1 MSKATISEQKFYD
14 DPKYRSYASQI
25 EKALKNFE
33 YSTEWADLI
42 SALVK
47 LNKVLQANTSFELL
61 PKRITIGK
69 RLSQCLHPALP
80 GGVHIKALDVYDTIF
95 KIIGKKRLEMDL
107 HIYGS
112 GIFSLLANSSMQVRP
127 VLLNVYETHLLPLGE
142 KLRISMDG
150 VLLGLLPG
158 LEEASEHFDRITLLL
173 DKISKG
179 VGLQYFYSSI
189 WRCVLTSPSAS
200 VVRLAAMQ
208 LILRQFDKKKMTDDQ
223 LYLIGLDVDMMVHA
237 VCEALQDENIL
248 TQRATLDVLGLC
260 FPLSSL
266 PISRSDMQQILSAAL
281 YILLRR
287 DMSLNRRLYSW
298 ILGTDVSKAM
308 SKSSSTSLKK
318 SVVKHFETYSRDL
331 LTSAVLDMINKHVNI
346 FEGSCCNISSQPL
359 YGSEVKLIR
368 IVISILDKSEVG
380 PVILNDILISILR
393 LIESVSSKYTSM
405 LSPTTPCKSC
415 APKHDAEEICLRAQS
430 EFIKSVNLFINT
442 FETDYIW
449 NILAENLTTA
459 CEVTD
464 KARQCS
470 KNDFDLTKNFFT
482 ISEIC
487 DVIGT
492 FLNIVS
498 MEAYVEIQTV
508 YLPDLLSK
516 IFADM
521 TKYCETFAEMELSSC
536 LKLAIQILK
545 HIQPHQQNL
554 KSENNNDD
562 KNGVKACIE
571 SFKHFVVEFITS
583 KIIKEKQ
590 SLEVFVTDFQATPE
604 GPIIP
609 TGYEVLLKY
618 SNTRRVGWEHVKYKT
633 HENNDIMLSAFKDLC
648 KLLIDLCCF
657 PTFSLPKIE
666 EFDTEN
672 LAEKS
677 DYLPKWILCLIAC
690 SCCQVFE
697 SESIFPQNQSDL
709 EYFNSVRMTACSTA
723 LELMAVTASYFEK
736 NSNLQQTESERSVV
750 SVVVPPPLSLFQFQ
764 WIFEE
769 TNFCEWICKILWSE
783 LEDSTNS
790 HNNSSVYCWTCSRA
804 LILLH
809 QLSPDEAVERIL
821 LQDILSVI
829 QSTRVIAIKKFAK
842 LWHHIRDAPHSYESN
857 KTFSRCLFAILD
869 QLAIERYELFPDA
882 TSLAESG
889 GQGVVATT
897 VSTWLRHALEEGDLC
912 RILEPYI
919 LISLDGRT
927 HRKSLQNVL
936 EYRNENPDTDQIL
949 NFEENFSK
957 QLSEPFC
964 HNCAELQRELAND
977 SSSWSK
983 YQNFSVDSV
992 LTFALC
998 EVHQQIAKERH
1009 RYEHLI
1015 GLLTLSDEVESIE
1028 RLKSTCNEEDVHTWA
1043 AGFVKMVIAQGIT
1056 IYKEEL
1062 ENSDQHSLLNSNKI
1076 EQSDSLD
1083 MGDNN
1088 GVDNYSSDSS
1098 DKATEAIELNQS
1110 FMNNGNPLYNHILV
1124 YQERFDANC
1133 VLYSLQGI
1141 LNLAS
1146 AHPGVFMY
1154 AACTTSLA
1162 SSEGA
1167 YSNLVQELLIRHER
1181 SIEQGRCFYETTS
1194 PSLKGAMKNR
1204 MLVEVLISIC
1214 LYYLRSAFYNDKF
1227 QTSCEQNQ
1235 EIQCIAARMLKFI
1248 IRELTILAQQ
1258 DDSVNKGTK
1267 LSSSTKQFSAYIIL
1281 VLQRQQVQ
1289 SVVLTCLLTA
1299 IFALKNQ
1306 YKLSDDDQS
1315 ISTISETLE
1324 MESNLSEDQN
1334 LRFDHNDRFVSR
1346 YIGADSNRIKA
1357 IFSQFLHIIFELV
1370 SLEYFAFSKERNMPT
1385 TPQKPEQSSNPS
1397 IALKK
1402 KHIHSMKPKLKRSQR
1417 LFSHLLSA
1425 SHRYDSDAPIASQ
1438 KVFVSTILE
1447 IYRLEKYMELHQ
1459 DCSIGLHSVLPYL
1472 GGALSQT
1479 VVPIVLQ
1486 QCLNLETVS
1495 KQVLTKSSNNV
1506 PPNYLQS
1513 TIKSIMILTHY
1524 CLLTE
1529 SGNKNSDSGNSDSLQ
1544 SDTISLSSTKTNQ
1557 SVTRGS
1563 SIGSGLSTLLSVFN
1577 SSNSNKTSN
1586 TNETERFDGL
1596 VMAKVAILNN
1606 LARIVSCMCVL
1617 WKDVASVEDG
1627 TLLPIEGSRAV
1638 SYNIL
1643 QLLGPLAIQYGEY
1656 LLVAFSLVW
1665 RDRES
1670 EINSGDH
1677 KNGRSLASFLK
1688 PSKDLNNI
1696 IDFMMAIKLLSTE
1709 RFFSLVKQVIKS
1721 PPSTTNEHK
1730 NISLQES
1737 ILQMLLSY
1745 MKRLK
1750 PGALMENWS
1759 GFHGILQEAIAL
1771 GFTQNN
1777 PGFPAL
1783 IANPISSNCYFL
1795 MLYLLSEYV
1804 KRSAAFSE
1812 KKEQKELQEIVTKCI
1827 EACNSIAGSSL
1838 EQGTWIRRNVSVLP
1852 GPQEPEG
1859 HSKVHKRTESQS
1871 SLDLTD
1877 VAAEAAPDLPI
1888 HVSSSDTMVT
1898 SLVNKHLLEIDES
1911 RPESARER
1919 PTSLPQVSK
1928 PGFNPV
1934 NFRNSVKALTVLS
1947 EVVANLLDVIYS
1959 SEEKEK
1965 VLPLLVSIMA
1975 NVTPYL
1981 RNHGKNNAPSFCSCI
1996 SFLASISGFQY
2007 TRRSWRKDVI
2017 DLFLDAPFFHMPQEC
2032 AEGWKTI
2039 IDNLMTHDKTTFK
2052 EVMSRTTLSKPGAS
2066 TPTLNI
2072 FTNKEQELEL
2082 RALHIKRLA
2091 FIVFSS
2097 ELDQYQK
2104 QLPEIQERLAE
2115 SIRLNNVPG
2124 VQCRVF
2130 LCFRVLLLRISP
2142 HSLTSLWP
2150 TMFTEMV
2157 HAMLQLEQAL
2167 QPSFQEENH
2176 KFKQKPRS
2184 PRGSSPSENQKSVM
2198 TCWLDMYLSACKL
2211 LDLALCLPVHYVP
2224 QFQLYRWTFIGDATT
2239 DGPANSEREGYVLNG
2254 PIKDKETT
2262 EPDEGF
2268 VPHCVRIQRLFS
2280 DLYPSRKNK
2289 LLTIT
2294 PEKPLLNVTRLK
2306 SLDQLQLFFNTIT
2319 SSAYILKM
2327 QKSASS
2333 SKKRT
2338 VSSDVPKTLPMVD
2351 KYLERDFVRP
2361 LL

>member
-1 MSKATISEQKFYD
+1 MSKVTISEQKFYD

-112 GIFSLLANSSMQVRP
+112 GIFSLLANASMQVRP

-142 KLRISMDG
+142 KLRISLDG

-158 LEEASEHFDRITLLL
+158 LEEGSEHFDRINLLL

-200 VVRLAAMQ
+200 IVRLAAMQ
-208 LILRQFDKKKMTDDQ
+208 LVLRQFDKKKMTDDQ
-223 LYLIGLDVDMMVHA
+223 IYLIGLDVDMMVHA
-237 VCEALQDENIL
+237 VCEALQDDNIL
-248 TQRATLDVLGLC
+248 TQRATLDVLSLC

-266 PISRSDMQQILSAAL
+266 PISRSDMQLILSAAL

-298 ILGTDVSKAM
+298 ILGTDISKAM

-318 SVVKHFETYSRDL
+318 SVVKHFEIYSRDL
-331 LTSAVLDMINKHVNI
+331 LTTAILDMINKHINN
-346 FEGSCCNISSQPL
+346 FKSCCCAVTLRL
-359 YGSEVKLIR
+359 YFGLEVKFFR
-368 IVISILDKSEVG
+368 IVISILDKSEIG
-380 PVILNDILISILR
+380 PVILNDILESLLR
-393 LIESVSSKYTSM
+393 LIENVSTSYISILQSKTQ
-405 LSPTTPCKSC
+405 CKKCVVKRDSKEAC
-415 APKHDAEEICLRAQS
+415 IRAHS

-449 NILAENLTTA
+449 NILSENFTTA
-459 CEVTD
+459 CEITNNLCESGEHD
-464 KARQCS
+464 NEFR
-470 KNDFDLTKNFFT
+470 KNFFS

-487 DVIGT
+487 DVIHT
-492 FLNIVS
+492 FLNVVS
-498 MEAYVEIQTV
+498 MEAYVEIQTIH
-508 YLPDLLSK
+508 LPDMLNK
-516 IFADM
+516 IFFDM
-521 TKYCETFAEMELSSC
+521 VKYCEAFSEAETSSC
-536 LKLAIQILK
+536 LKLAIEILK
-545 HIQPHQQNL
+545 HIQPFQQNL
-554 KSENNNDD
+554 KQENNNGDE
-562 KNGVKACIE
+562 NGVDACIQA
-571 SFKHFVVEFITS
+571 FKNFVSTFITS
-583 KIIKEKQ
+583 KIIEDKQ
-590 SLEVFVTDFQATPE
+590 SLEKFAKDFQTSPD
-604 GPIIP
+604 GPIIV
-609 TGYEVLLKY
+609 TGYEVLLQY
-618 SNTRRVGWEHVKYKT
+618 SAAKVFGGESLKYKS
-633 HENNDIMLSAFKDLC
+633 HSDNNVIMLTAFKDLC
-648 KLLIDLCCF
+648 KLLVDLCCF
-657 PTFSLPKIE
+657 PTFTLPIIGNMRESDHSLE
-666 EFDTEN
+666 
-672 LAEKS
+672 
-677 DYLPKWILCLIAC
+677 WILCLIAC
-690 SCCQVFE
+690 SCCKSFVSDSVF
-697 SESIFPQNQSDL
+697 PLKQSDL
-709 EYFNSVRMTACSTA
+709 EYFNSVRMTACSTV
-723 LELMAVTASYFEK
+723 LELLAVTASYFER
-736 NSNLQQTESERSVV
+736 NSELKRTDSDGTIV
-750 SVVVPPPLSLFQFQ
+750 SVVVPPPLDLKQFR
-764 WIFEE
+764 WVFEE
-769 TNFCEWICKILWSE
+769 TNFCEWICEILWSE
-783 LEDSTNS
+783 LDSTNACS
-790 HNNSSVYCWTCSRA
+790 NTSINSWSCSRA

-809 QLSPDEAVERIL
+809 QLCPDETVERIL
-821 LQDILSVI
+821 LQDILCVNQTI
-829 QSTRVIAIKKFAK
+829 RVTAINKFAK
-842 LWHHIRDAPHSYESN
+842 VWHHIRDESHSYKNN

-869 QLAIERYELFPDA
+869 QLPITRYELFPDVE
-882 TSLAESG
+882 TVSENS

-897 VSTWLRHALEEGDLC
+897 VSMWLRHALEQGDLC

-936 EYRNENPDTDQIL
+936 EYRNDDTNVDKVIA
-949 NFEENFSK
+949 FEEK
-957 QLSEPFC
+957 LKTQLAEPYC
-964 HNCAELQRELAND
+964 ETCAELQKEFKMD
-977 SSSWSK
+977 VSSWSK
-983 YQNFSVDSV
+983 YRKFSVDSL

-998 EVHQQIAKERH
+998 EVHQQIAKERQH
-1009 RYEHLI
+1009 YEHII
-1015 GLLTLSDEVESIE
+1015 GLLTLSDDLGSTE
-1028 RLKSTCNEEDVHTWA
+1028 RLQSTCGEEDVDTWA
-1043 AGFVKMVIAQGIT
+1043 AGFIEMVIAQGLN
-1056 IYKEEL
+1056 IYKNQLGMEA
-1062 ENSDQHSLLNSNKI
+1062 SDKLSITNSNQI
-1076 EQSDSLD
+1076 EDVDSV
-1083 MGDNN
+1083 GN
-1088 GVDNYSSDSS
+1088 VAEYASDSS

-1124 YQERFDANC
+1124 YQEKFDANC

-1141 LNLAS
+1141 LNIAS
-1146 AHPGVFMY
+1146 AHSGVFMY

-1162 SSEGA
+1162 SSESN

-1181 SIEQGRCFYETTS
+1181 SIEQGKCFYEATS
-1194 PSLKGAMKNR
+1194 VSLKGAMKNR

-1214 LYYLRSAFYNDKF
+1214 LYYLRSAFYADKF
-1227 QTSCEQNQ
+1227 KSNNELNQ
-1235 EIQCIAARMLKFI
+1235 EIQCIAARLLKFI
-1248 IRELTILAQQ
+1248 IKELAVLAQQ
-1258 DDSVNKGTK
+1258 DESANKGTK
-1267 LSSSTKQFSAYIIL
+1267 LSSSTKQFSAYIVL

-1289 SVVLTCLLTA
+1289 SVVLTCLLTT

-1306 YKLSDDDQS
+1306 SKLLEDNQS

-1334 LRFDHNDRFVSR
+1334 LCFDHNDRFVSR
-1346 YIGADSNRIKA
+1346 YIGVDTHRIKA
-1357 IFSQFLHIIFELV
+1357 IFSQFLNLIFELV
-1370 SLEYFAFSKERNMPT
+1370 NLEHFAFSKDRNVPT
-1385 TPQKPEQSSNPS
+1385 TPQKSDQNPNPN
-1397 IALKK
+1397 IALNK
-1402 KHIHSMKPKLKRSQR
+1402 KHFHSMKPKLKRSQR

-1438 KVFVSTILE
+1438 KVFVSTLLE
-1447 IYRLEKYMELHQ
+1447 IYRLEKYLELHQ
-1459 DCSIGLHSVLPYL
+1459 ECSIGLHSVLPYL

-1479 VVPIVLQ
+1479 VVPILLQ

-1495 KQVLTKSSNNV
+1495 KQVLTKSLVNV

-1513 TIKSIMILTHY
+1513 TIKSIMTLTHY

-1529 SGNKNSDSGNSDSLQ
+1529 SGDKNSDRGNSDSLQ

-1557 SVTRGS
+1557 SVTRGT

-1577 SSNSNKTSN
+1577 SSNTNKAAVS
-1586 TNETERFDGL
+1586 NETERFDGL

-1606 LARIVSCMCVL
+1606 LARIVSCMCIL
-1617 WKDVASVEDG
+1617 WRDVASVEDG
-1627 TLLPIEGSRAV
+1627 TLLPTEESKIV

-1665 RDRES
+1665 QDREM
-1670 EINSGDH
+1670 ELNAGDS
-1677 KNGRSLASFLK
+1677 KNGRSLSSLLN
-1688 PSKDLNNI
+1688 PNKDLDNI
-1696 IDFMMAIKLLSTE
+1696 IDFMMSIKLLSTE
-1709 RFFSLVKQVIKS
+1709 MFFSLVKQVIKN
-1721 PPSTTNEHK
+1721 PPPTTNEHK
-1730 NISLQES
+1730 NLTLQES

-1745 MKRLK
+1745 MKRHK
-1750 PGALMENWS
+1750 PGVLMENWS
-1759 GFHGILQEAIAL
+1759 GLLGILQETIGQ
-1771 GFTQNN
+1771 GFTQNSATT
-1777 PGFPAL
+1777 PSLYSG
-1783 IANPISSNCYFL
+1783 PISANCHFL

-1804 KRSAAFSE
+1804 KRSAAFSQ
-1812 KKEQKELQEIVTKCI
+1812 KKEQKELQDIVTKCI
-1827 EACNSIAGSSL
+1827 EACSSIAGSSL
-1838 EQGTWIRRNVSVLP
+1838 EQGNWIRRNVSVLP
-1852 GPQEPEG
+1852 GPQAPDG
-1859 HSKVHKRTESQS
+1859 QNKAHKRTESQS

-1877 VAAEAAPDLPI
+1877 AAAEASSDIAI
-1888 HVSSSDTMVT
+1888 HISSSDTMVS
-1898 SLVNKHLLEIDES
+1898 SLVNKRIIEVDES

-1928 PGFNPV
+1928 PSLNPV
-1934 NFRNSVKALTVLS
+1934 NFRNSVKALTILS

-1965 VLPLLVSIMA
+1965 VLPLLVSIMT

-1981 RNHGKNNAPSFCSCI
+1981 KNHGKNNAPSFSSCI
-1996 SFLASISGFQY
+1996 LFLASISGFQY
-2007 TRRSWRKDVI
+2007 TRRAWKKDVI
-2017 DLFLDAPFFHMPQEC
+2017 DLFLDALFFHMPQDSV
-2032 AEGWKTI
+2032 EGWKTV

-2066 TPTLNI
+2066 TPTLSI
-2072 FTNKEQELEL
+2072 FSNKEQELEL

-2115 SIRLNNVPG
+2115 SLRLNNVPG

-2176 KFKQKPRS
+2176 KIKNKS
-2184 PRGSSPSENQKSVM
+2184 KSSRGSSPSAPENRKTVM

-2224 QFQLYRWTFIGDATT
+2224 QFQLYRWSFIGDAPF
-2239 DGPANSEREGYVLNG
+2239 DSHYNSEQSSYTSNG
-2254 PIKDKETT
+2254 PIKNSEIVEETLD
-2262 EPDEGF
+2262 PAF

-2280 DLYPSRKNK
+2280 ELYPARKDK

-2294 PEKPLLNVTRLK
+2294 PEKPLLNITRLK

-2327 QKSASS
+2327 QKSSMS
-2333 SKKRT
+2333 SKKQT
-2338 VSSDVPKTLPMVD
+2338 DSNDVPRNLPMVD